1 MYKIIIISLFFTFFS
16 NSSSQVNEAV
26 DIGVNIEGNGV
37 RALYL
42 GGAYTAV
49 SDDFSAL
56 LWNPAGL
63 TQMKKVELEIS
74 FHYLD
79 RQVTTRYAEEYN
91 TESASN
97 IKLSSLAFAYPY
109 PVYRG
114 SLVFAIAFQRVKN
127 YDMVTKYAAFDT
139 SQNDYPIEYVY
150 ADGSPV
156 NPFYMQDVNRSEL
169 ISESGSLK
177 KWSIGAAIDL
187 AAKFSAGIGLHLYTG
202 NYDYK
207 NEFSQIDIL
216 NNYQSV
222 ALGQDVEKITG
233 IRDFTYDF
241 YGFEIGFGFLYH
253 LTASWKLGGRVD
265 LPLSFNVTE
274 KYQEQN
280 SIYFDDS
287 VNDLP
292 ILGYIVYE
300 GEDEYIYNYPMK
312 FSLGSSYYLGNL
324 LLSAQVDYRNWADI
338 EIKENGQSLNNAGNS
353 LAEEID
359 YRVGTEYIFSSFG
372 LSVAAGLHI
381 HVSPVIDEYHTS
393 EINTYSIGLGYI
405 FSRSLALNMGAFYS
419 EYNDYSPGDD
429 IMPQTASREFKKLDL
444 RVGLKYHY

>member
-1 MYKIIIISLFFTFFS
+1 MYKLIIIYLFFTFFFIAS
-16 NSSSQVNEAV
+16 TQVNEAV
-26 DIGVNIEGNGV
+26 DIGVNTEGNGV
-37 RALYL
+37 RALYM

-49 SDDFSAL
+49 ADDFSAL

-63 TQMKKVELEIS
+63 SQVKKVELEIS
-74 FHYLD
+74 LHYLN
-79 RQVTTRYAEEYN
+79 RQVTTGYADEYN
-91 TESASN
+91 TESLSN
-97 IKLSSLAFAYPY
+97 IKLSSLAFVYPY

-127 YDMVTKYAAFDT
+127 YDMLTKYAAFDT

-156 NPFYMQDVNRSEL
+156 NPFYMQDVYRSEL

-187 AAKFSAGIGLHLYTG
+187 ASKFSAGFGLHLYTG

-207 NEFSQIDIL
+207 NEFSQFDI
-216 NNYQSV
+216 NNEYQSV

-253 LTASWKLGGRVD
+253 LTDYWKLGGRID
-265 LPLSFNVTE
+265 YPLSFYVTE
-274 KYQEQN
+274 KYLEQN
-280 SIYFDDS
+280 SIYFDDPI
-287 VNDLP
+287 NDLP
-292 ILGYIVYE
+292 ILDYLVYD

-324 LLSAQVDYRNWADI
+324 LLSCQVDYRNWADL
-338 EIKENGQSLNNAGNS
+338 EIKENDKTLDITDNNLG
-353 LAEEID
+353 EEID
-359 YRVGTEYIFSSFG
+359 YRVGAEYLFSTIG
-372 LSVAAGLHI
+372 LSIAAGLHN
-381 HVSPVIDEYHTS
+381 HVSPVIDEYHNS
-393 EINTYSIGLGYI
+393 DINTYSFGLGYI

-419 EYNDYSPGDD
+419 EYNDHSPGDD
-429 IMPQTASREFKKLDL
+429 IMPQTASREFKKFDFRL
-444 RVGLKYHY
+444 GLKYHY